1 MSLRDLDVDIA
12 LDIDKDPLEELN
24 REIDE
29 FIMHVESIDDSPIND
44 LTREFRGLTR
54 TMDSSTDEA
63 KVLNRQ
69 LKEMDKNI
77 SIDINLEEALAEMK
91 RLKVQIEALDRENVN
106 VDLDVRQ
113 ATSQLS
119 KLYLQIKAIDAQD
132 IDIDVDIKGAL
143 SELAVLRT
151 QLNAFKAT
159 EMIKAPQ
166 GVDILSNLNIGGLVK
181 LMGLLILIPTVL
193 PFITALT
200 GVIGTLGVVIG
211 VLAGGLLAFASAAA
225 VAGGGLLGFG
235 AIAISSITDLYEEN
249 AKLTKEQK
257 ALKRETDKVVDSWN
271 QLKSSLS
278 DEIFDVVASGAK
290 SLNTILNMSEP
301 ILQKVGSSL
310 SNLMDSFN
318 QSLKSNDVKGFFD
331 FLDRSAGPLIS
342 DLGRGFGE
350 ILRGVGNIAVAFEP
364 LTLWMG
370 YGFKNMMTEFADWT
384 SGLKDSNGMTKFIDY
399 VKENLPK
406 IGSIIGDTTLGI
418 TDLFA
423 AFGGTASDGLDWF
436 AGKMEDFSKWAS
448 GLGENKEFQNFLK
461 DIKTEAPIVI
471 DALKEIGKFLG
482 NIFELFD
489 DKGQMLESVTGMFE
503 GINDFMDSDFGTKF
517 LNSIFMP
524 HKNADVKN
532 GEVPQSTM
540 GIVWT
545 DIIAPLLWD
554 SFIKGLVWESFIKG
568 LVWESFIKG
577 LVWNSFIKGLVW
589 NSFIKGLVWNSFI
602 KGLVWNTFIKS
613 LVWNTFIK
621 SLVWGNFIKVLS
633 WAKYLN
639 PLRWGSFVKGISWS
653 SFIPKLSW
661 GSFVGSI
668 KSLVNGSHA
677 TGLGRVPFN
686 GYMAELHNNEAVLTA
701 DQANAL
707 RSAGMLQGDGTAPT
721 LDMGAV
727 ASYQPLADSGTTTV
741 SNVSRGGTTIQNTV
755 HVTVQGSS
763 NESTASDV
771 KRAVKEALDEL
782 FTDLGMY
789 YDSEVVM

>member
-12 LDIDKDPLEELN
+12 LDIDKDPLAELN

-461 DIKTEAPIVI
+461 DIKTEAPIVV

-482 NIFELFD
+482 NIFDLFD
-489 DKGQMLESVTGMFE
+489 DKGQMLESVTNLFE
-503 GINDFMDSDFGTKF
+503 GINDFMDSDFGTKL

-540 GIVWT
+540 GVVWT
-545 DIIAPLLWD
+545 DFIVPLVWD
-554 SFIKGLVWESFIKG
+554 SFITGLVWESFIKG

-577 LVWNSFIKGLVW
+577 LVWNNFIKGLVW

-727 ASYQPLADSGTTTV
+727 ASYQPLSDGGTSTTTV
-741 SNVSRGGTTIQNTV
+741 SNGGSTS
-755 HVTVQGSS
+755 VTNHFEINVQGSD
-763 NESTASDV
+763 NPKQTAVSVREELENFFADLSDIFP
-771 KRAVKEALDEL
+771 AVME
-782 FTDLGMY
+782 G
-789 YDSEVVM
+789 